1 MALWAK
7 NKANFSVAFT
17 EDAADQ
23 TLLAAIEKELT
34 LTKYQTFGNLC
45 KQALWQFFSVS
56 ESGSASVSESAASTL
71 SFQRL
76 EQRIAELTVKFGEF
90 EHNVSTEELSRLKGL
105 EHNLNQLS
113 AQLSQLQGSVNS
125 QFSQVSFVQ
134 VAKVVE
140 PNAIKSESVADENVA
155 NENVANENVADD
167 VEVSPR
173 RESDPLLER
182 LSSLLPQDF

>member
-23 TLLAAIEKELT
+23 TLLAAIEKELAF
-34 LTKYQTFGNLC
+34 TKYQTFSNLC
-45 KQALWQFFSVS
+45 KQALWQFL
-56 ESGSASVSESAASTL
+56 SVSESASSTQ

-76 EQRIAELTVKFGEF
+76 EQRIAELVVKFAEF
-90 EHNVSTEELSRLKGL
+90 EHNVSAEELSRLEGL
-105 EHNLNQLS
+105 EHHLNQLG
-113 AQLSQLQGSVNS
+113 AQLDQLQGSVNS
-125 QFSQVSFVQ
+125 KFAQVSFAPVS
-134 VAKVVE
+134 KVVE
-140 PNAIKSESVADENVA
+140 PDAVESESVAHENV
-155 NENVANENVADD
+155 
-167 VEVSPR
+167 VSDAEIAPH

>member
-17 EDAADQ
+17 EDAVDQ
-23 TLLAAIEKELT
+23 TLLTAIEKELA
-34 LTKYQTFGNLC
+34 LTKYQTFSNLC
-45 KQALWQFFSVS
+45 KQALWQFLAVSVS
-56 ESGSASVSESAASTL
+56 EPASESVVS
-71 SFQRL
+71 SPNFQRL
-76 EQRIAELTVKFGEF
+76 EQRIAELAVKFGEF

-105 EHNLNQLS
+105 EDHLNQLG

-125 QFSQVSFVQ
+125 QFAQVS
-134 VAKVVE
+134 KVVE
-140 PNAIKSESVADENVA
+140 PNAVASESVGYQNV
-155 NENVANENVADD
+155 VSD
-167 VEVSPR
+167 VEVAPH